1 MLQLVGEGHGDEGN
15 AGDEI
20 ADIKEEETS
29 QEGVCCSKNSG
40 SLVITP
46 DSPEGG
52 AEVPECVHGGG
63 PGHGVASGG
72 GVLLVE
78 CLKWRL
84 LTANCDS

>member
-1 MLQLVGEGHGDEGN
+1 MLQLVGEGHGDEGD
-15 AGDEI
+15 ARDEI
-20 ADIKEEETS
+20 ADIEEEETS
-29 QEGVCCSKNSG
+29 QERVCGPQNSG

-52 AEVPECVHGGG
+52 AEVPEGVHGGG
-63 PGHGVASGG
+63 PGHAGDGA

-84 LTANCDS
+84 LTNNCDS